1 MADSLSQR
9 YLFLQLH
16 VQCTECANHQQETV
30 ASCESPQLRAPR
42 DKGQEA
48 RDKIGEGVGDGFHC
62 LGSAGTE
69 PVVLKVVPVT
79 GAACSDFT
87 MDQ

>member
-9 YLFLQLH
+9 YLFLQLQ
-16 VQCTECANHQQETV
+16 VQYTECANQQQETV
-30 ASCESPQLRAPR
+30 ASRESPQPRAPR
-42 DKGQEA
+42 DNGQEA
-48 RDKIGEGVGDGFHC
+48 RDKIVEGVGDGFHC
-62 LGSAGTE
+62 RGSAGTG